1 MVKSTTNYKLV
12 KFITKL
18 EIGQIRNQLYWL
30 VNFMNSLTNYIWA
43 FVTIVRNIFTNCLWS
58 FRENFGFT
66 PVGNRQCKDPCTKKP
81 SCVWLDNSSIELR
94 IYIYSI
100 RRIHYQWMFLP
111 EEISQF
117 IPWRNTMMVYSQLYR
132 SVAVLR
138 AQCKPGSDI
147 TCFEAIFFIL
157 SIMMSLYSKQNCN
170 NHRDEEW
177 NNSSYIRKD
186 SVILRWDACYT
197 FCVDKALLTCNIYF
211 VSPSCISNTCS
222 SLYIFEFRATVFEIK
237 RWCSHIARFY
247 LNGKNY
253 KR

>member
-1 MVKSTTNYKLV
+1 MYK
-12 KFITKL
+12 
-18 EIGQIRNQLYWL
+18 
-30 VNFMNSLTNYIWA
+30 
-43 FVTIVRNIFTNCLWS
+43 
-58 FRENFGFT
+58 
-66 PVGNRQCKDPCTKKP
+66 KKP

-117 IPWRNTMMVYSQLYR
+117 IPWRNTMMVDSQLYR
-132 SVAVLR
+132 SVAVFR

-170 NHRDEEW
+170 NHRDDEW

-197 FCVDKALLTCNIYF
+197 FCVDKALLTCNNLHLPLLLGGGTTQSI
-211 VSPSCISNTCS
+211 VNN
-222 SLYIFEFRATVFEIK
+222 
-237 RWCSHIARFY
+237 FY
-247 LNGKNY
+247 LKTMCFHWIIYLILLWTQHMVTANQHRVNDRWWLAIQVVFPVAVDDCSANLKTFHP
-253 KR
+253 